1 MFDISLRDVERDH
14 FSIGTTASTE
24 NKPRLLYFGL
34 AGRAELA
41 RLLFAFGGL
50 EFDEMQITYPEFV
63 AAKTTLDLP
72 FGQLPTLQIGHKT
85 YGQSLAIARY
95 VAKLVGLYPS
105 EPLLALQVDAF
116 ADGIVEIYNT
126 VFSIFFGSYDETTKD
141 ALLTDTISNI
151 IPWSLENLEQLV
163 QGPFLLGDEISY
175 ADVYVLD
182 LFVNLLGGFQGKLF
196 VETGKYSQLNS
207 IVDRLKQCKQ
217 LKSYLQ
223 RSHAQ

>member
-1 MFDISLRDVERDH
+1 M
-14 FSIGTTASTE
+14 TAASTE
-24 NKPRLLYFGL
+24 NKPHLLYFGL

-50 EFDEMQITYPEFV
+50 ELDDMRIAYPEFI
-63 AAKTTLDLP
+63 AAKTTLDMP

-116 ADGIVEIYNT
+116 ADAIVEIYNA
-126 VFSIFFGSYDETTKD
+126 VFSIFFGSHDETTKD

-151 IPWSLENLEQLV
+151 IPWSLENV
-163 QGPFLLGDEISY
+163 H
-175 ADVYVLD
+175 
-182 LFVNLLGGFQGKLF
+182 
-196 VETGKYSQLNS
+196 S

-217 LKSYLQ
+217 LKLYLEA
-223 RSHAQ
+223 SHAQ